1 MKKAFVTGGTGF
13 IGSHL
18 VEELHRRHYGEV
30 RCLLRSQSKWLEGLD
45 IIEVHADLFDEDAVA
60 EAVRDVDYVYHVG
73 GITRAKDWASFER
86 INVDATI
93 RLVETV
99 ARVNAS
105 VKRVIV
111 TSSLAAVGPCEGGV
125 ATEDSSL
132 NPITHYGRSKA
143 LMERRLG
150 ELGDKVP
157 LTVIRPPSVYG
168 PRERDVFTFFKTVSK
183 GICPIVGS
191 TDGPALSL
199 VHVDDVVRG
208 MVDAAESSATA
219 GETYFVGSETFF
231 SWSDVKHAATSALDR
246 WALTVAVPPFLIG
259 PVAMAVEMVGN
270 VTGTYPPLNREKA
283 REIRHACKMCSI
295 EKAKRHFDYA
305 QHVPLERGIKD
316 TISWYKEK
324 GWL

>member
-1 MKKAFVTGGTGF
+1 MKNAFVTGGTGF

-18 VEELHRRHYGEV
+18 VEELHRRRYGEV
-30 RCLLRSQSKWLEGLD
+30 RCLIRSDNKWLKDLD
-45 IIEVHADLFDEDAVA
+45 VVEIRADLFDVDTIA
-60 EAVRDVDYVYHVG
+60 EAVQDVDYVYHVG
-73 GITRAKDWASFER
+73 GITRARDWPTFER
-86 INVDATI
+86 LNVDATI

-99 ARVNAS
+99 ARVNPS

-111 TSSLAAVGPCEGGV
+111 TSSLAAVGPCDGGV
-125 ATEDSSL
+125 ATEDSPL

-150 ELGDKVP
+150 ELDGIVP
-157 LTVIRPPSVYG
+157 LTVNRPPSVYG
-168 PRERDVFTFFKTVSK
+168 PRERDIFTFFKSVSR

-191 TDGPALSL
+191 SDGPALSL

-208 MVDAAESSATA
+208 MVDAAESASTA
-219 GETYFVGSETFF
+219 GNTYFVGSETFF
-231 SWSDVKHAATSALDR
+231 SWNDVKHAVTSALDR

-259 PVAMAVEMVGN
+259 PVGTAVEMFGN
-270 VTGTYPPLNREKA
+270 ITGTYPPLNREKA

-295 EKAKRHFDYA
+295 EKAKRHFGYA
-305 QHVPLERGIKD
+305 QHVPLKRGIIE
-316 TISWYKEK
+316 TISWYKEM